1 MTFAPAIRKVYSAL
15 SSYQF
20 NFFYHI
26 MHPDLNYVGD
36 KILSMT
42 LSL

>member
-1 MTFAPAIRKVYSAL
+1 MTFTTAVWKVCSAL
-15 SSYQF
+15 SIHQF

-26 MHPDLNYVGD
+26 THPDLYYVGD